1 MVVLHVVR
9 GKSLHPVDQGRLL
22 DDVHLG
28 IRSCAGAVWQ
38 QWRDYLGK
46 TRKDSPWIINQLR
59 FFRGIK
65 SKKIGEI
72 NSSHSLQKV
81 ELTSGNQT
89 TQKHISLINEHFE
102 INNHLYAIFQQAMF
116 DFQRLYPLVIVYITM
131 ENRHAIPFSM
141 GKSIISMCHFQ

>member
-1 MVVLHVVR
+1 MYTSGSDHA
-9 GKSLHPVDQGRLL
+9 QGQYGSSGETTWER
-22 DDVHLG
+22 
-28 IRSCAGAVWQ
+28 
-38 QWRDYLGK
+38 LGK
-46 TRKDSPWIINQLR
+46 TPLESSTNCG

-65 SKKIGEI
+65 SKKNREI

-116 DFQRLYPLVIVYITM
+116 DFQRLYPLVNVYITM